1 MAKTLATH
9 LNQIHD
15 EGKALVVPYIMAG
28 DGGIDTLDGV
38 LHFLEDN
45 NVSAIEVGIPFSDPV
60 ADGPVIQLAGLRALE
75 KNVSLESIIDVLKQ
89 TTVTTPL
96 VIMSYFNPILHYGI
110 EKFVKDIQET
120 PVKGLIIPDLPY
132 EHQDYLQPLLKDTD
146 IALVPLLSLTSS
158 RERMR
163 MIAEQ
168 AEGFIY
174 AVTVNGTTGERVD
187 YEESLDN
194 HLKYLTQVSPV
205 PVLAGFGVSEV
216 SHVERFADDCDGVI
230 IGSKIVKMIN
240 ENQMDELSGFLGDAT
255 EVKMSRITV

>member
-1 MAKTLATH
+1 MGKTLANH
-9 LNQIHD
+9 LNSIHD
-15 EGKALVVPYIMAG
+15 EGKALIVPYIMAG
-28 DGGIDTLDGV
+28 DGGINTLDEV

-45 NVSAIEVGIPFSDPV
+45 HVSAIEVGIPFSDPV

-75 KNVSLESIIDVLKQ
+75 QGVSLESILNVLQ
-89 TTVTTPL
+89 ETTVTTPL
-96 VIMSYFNPILHYGI
+96 VIMSYFNPILHYGL
-110 EKFVKDIQET
+110 EKFVETIQKT

-158 RERMR
+158 RDRMR

-168 AEGFIY
+168 ADGFIY
-174 AVTVNGTTGERVD
+174 AVTVNGTTGERAD
-187 YEESLDN
+187 YDNSLDT
-194 HLKYLTQVSPV
+194 HLKYLAQVSPV

-230 IGSKIVKMIN
+230 IGSKIVKMLH
-240 ENQMDELSGFLGDAT
+240 ENQQDELSEFLGEVT
-255 EVKMSRITV
+255 EVKVNSVSV

>member
-1 MAKTLATH
+1 MTKTLATH
-9 LNQIHD
+9 LNHIHD

-38 LHFLEDN
+38 LHFLEDTH
-45 NVSAIEVGIPFSDPV
+45 VSAIEVGIPFSDPV

-75 KNVSLESIIDVLKQ
+75 KDVSLESIIDVLKQ
-89 TTVTTPL
+89 TAVTTPL

-110 EKFVKDIQET
+110 ERFVKDIQDT

-132 EHQDYLQPLLKDTD
+132 EHQDYLQPLLKETD
-146 IALVPLLSLTSS
+146 IAFVPLLSLTSS

-163 MIAEQ
+163 LIAEQ

-187 YEESLDN
+187 YEESLDS

-205 PVLAGFGVSEV
+205 PVLAGFGVSEK

-240 ENQMDELSGFLGDAT
+240 ENQMEELAEFLTDVTAVT
-255 EVKMSRITV
+255 INEVTV